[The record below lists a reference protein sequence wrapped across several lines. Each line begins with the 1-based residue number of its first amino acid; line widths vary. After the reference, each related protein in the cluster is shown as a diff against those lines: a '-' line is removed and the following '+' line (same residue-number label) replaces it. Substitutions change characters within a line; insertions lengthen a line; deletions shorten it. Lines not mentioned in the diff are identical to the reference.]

1 MSQISWTRK
10 SRFHIHD
17 EELLISLDMDITH
30 ERRHIGIEE
39 WKDHNWKLKY
49 YYCYFPIITV
59 LMYYK
64 SCLKRI

>member
-1 MSQISWTRK
+1 
-10 SRFHIHD
+10 
-17 EELLISLDMDITH
+17 MDTTH

-59 LMYYK
+59 IMYYK
-64 SCLKRI
+64 SLSISKRKSMFEENMIL